1 MPGKVSERTKKQP
14 APLKFPPAGRL
25 QNRWNKTVKLAQAL
39 PDVVEDRSYGTPAL
53 KTKGKLIA
61 RLRSEAEGG
70 LAIRCEFL
78 DREMLMQA
86 DPATF
91 YITDHYADY
100 PMVLI
105 NLQNVR
111 WEAMPGLLEAAWKM
125 TATKTAIK
133 NHEQEN

>member
-1 MPGKVSERTKKQP
+1 MPARKKQP
-14 APLKFPPAGRL
+14 APLKFPATGKL
-25 QNRWNKTVKLAQAL
+25 LGHWQKVIKLAEDL

-70 LAIRCEFL
+70 LAIHCDFV

-86 DPATF
+86 DPDVF
-91 YITDHYADY
+91 YITDHYKDY

-105 NLQNVR
+105 NLAKVR
-111 WEAMPGLLEAAWKM
+111 WAAMPGLLEAGWKI
-125 TATKTAIK
+125 TTTKSARK
-133 NHEQEN
+133 KK

>member
-1 MPGKVSERTKKQP
+1 MPSKEP
-14 APLKFPPAGRL
+14 APLKFPPTGKLLKQWA
-25 QNRWNKTVKLAQAL
+25 KTVKLASVL

-70 LAIRCEFL
+70 LAVRCDLL

-86 DPATF
+86 DPDTF
-91 YITDHYADY
+91 YITDHYANY

-105 NLQNVR
+105 NLHAVR
-111 WEAMPGLLEAAWKM
+111 WAAMPELLETAWKM
-125 TATKTAIK
+125 VATKTAIK
-133 NHEQEN
+133 NYEQARG